1 MNPAKYKRTWLAN
14 KAIYRT
20 RMLIGDGGRLVII
33 APGVKEFGEDREI
46 DRLIRK
52 YGYRTTPEILEH
64 VAANEELRSNLSA
77 AAHLIHGSSEERF
90 EVLYAP
96 GTLTEDETRSVGYS
110 YGDAAQLTAQ
120 YQCQDLDNGWHQ
132 DSNGEEFYF
141 IRDPGL
147 GLWMRADHPYA
158 VR

>member
-1 MNPAKYKRTWLAN
+1 
-14 KAIYRT
+14 
-20 RMLIGDGGRLVII
+20 
-33 APGVKEFGEDREI
+33 
-46 DRLIRK
+46 
-52 YGYRTTPEILEH
+52 
-64 VAANEELRSNLSA
+64 LRNNLSA
-77 AAHLIHGSSEERF
+77 AAHLIHGSSEGRF

-96 GTLTEDETRSVGYS
+96 GTLTEDEVKSVGYS
-110 YGDAAQLTAQ
+110 YGNAAQLTEQ

-132 DSNGEEFYF
+132 DANGEEFYF

>member
-1 MNPAKYKRTWLAN
+1 MNPSKYKRTWLAN

-33 APGVKEFGEDREI
+33 APGVKEFGEDKEI

-52 YGYRTTPEILEH
+52 YGYRTTPEILQAVSEN
-64 VAANEELRSNLSA
+64 AELRSNLSA
-77 AAHLIHGSSEERF
+77 AAHLMHGSSENRF

-96 GTLTEDETRSVGYS
+96 GTLTREETESVGYS
-110 YGDAAQLTAQ
+110 YGDAAQLAEQ
-120 YQCQDLDNGWHQ
+120 YQVADLTDGWHQ
-132 DSNGEEFYF
+132 DVNGEEFYF

-147 GLWMRADHPYA
+147 GLWMRADHPHA